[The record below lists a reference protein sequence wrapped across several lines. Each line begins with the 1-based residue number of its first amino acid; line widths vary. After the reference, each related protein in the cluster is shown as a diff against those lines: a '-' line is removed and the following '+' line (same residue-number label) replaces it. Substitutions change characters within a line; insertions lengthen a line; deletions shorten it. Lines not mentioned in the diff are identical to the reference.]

1 MNQMRTTRSTIALW
15 VFGALGVLVAVLP
28 LLSGPYAQAIGR
40 SVLTYLILA
49 VSWDMLIRSGQ
60 LSFGIA
66 GFFGLGSYAAVMAGK
81 WLGMAPILTL
91 LLAGVVV
98 ALVAA
103 AVGSVVLRLRGM
115 YFAITTLAL
124 AEIFRIIIR
133 NWNNFTGGPNG
144 ALLSG
149 VIFGGN
155 AAATYILMLVL
166 GVLAIAASEWFQRGK
181 MHFALTAIRN
191 NEVVAK
197 SSGINIYFYLL
208 IAFVITSAM
217 QGVAGAAYAQQ
228 FGFVTPESSF
238 SVNYTLI
245 PLAIALFGGMYTSW
259 GPVVGAVILGVLGE
273 YLKLYIPYGHL
284 IVYGLIIVLVLL
296 LMPKGIVGVI
306 RARMREAFHG

>member
-1 MNQMRTTRSTIALW
+1 MNQTRTTRSTTVLW
-15 VFGALGVLVAVLP
+15 VFGAIGVFVAVLP

-149 VIFGGN
+149 VIFGGD
-155 AAATYILMLVL
+155 APATYTLMLVL

-208 IAFVITSAM
+208 VAFVITSAM

-296 LMPKGIVGVI
+296 FMPKGIVGLV
-306 RARMREAFHG
+306 RARLQGASRG

>member
-1 MNQMRTTRSTIALW
+1 MNKTRTTRSTIALW

-103 AVGSVVLRLRGM
+103 VVGSVVLRLRGM

-166 GVLAIAASEWFQRGK
+166 GVLAIAVSEWFQRGK

-191 NEVVAK
+191 NEIVAK

-208 IAFVITSAM
+208 VAFVITSAM

-296 LMPKGIVGVI
+296 LMPKGIVGVV
-306 RARMREAFHG
+306 RARMREAFDA

>member
-1 MNQMRTTRSTIALW
+1 MKPTRTTGSVIALW
-15 VFGALGVLVAVLP
+15 VFGVLGVFVAVLP
-28 LLSGPYAQAIGR
+28 LLAGPYAQAIGR

-155 AAATYILMLVL
+155 AAATYTLMLVL
-166 GVLAIAASEWFQRGK
+166 GVLAIAASEWFEHGK

-197 SSGINIYFYLL
+197 SSGINIYRYLL

-217 QGVAGAAYAQQ
+217 QGVVGASYAQQ

-238 SVNYTLI
+238 HMNYTLI
-245 PLAIALFGGMYTSW
+245 PLALALFGGMYTSW

-296 LMPKGIVGVI
+296 LMPKGIVGLV
-306 RARMREAFHG
+306 RARMREVSHD

>member
-1 MNQMRTTRSTIALW
+1 MKQTRTSRSTIFLW
-15 VFGALGVLVAVLP
+15 VFGALGVFVAVLP

-91 LLAGVVV
+91 ALAGVVV

-103 AVGSVVLRLRGM
+103 AVGSAVLRLRGM

-155 AAATYILMLVL
+155 ATTTYILMVVL

-197 SSGINIYFYLL
+197 SSGINIYRYLL

-238 SVNYTLI
+238 NVNYTLI

-273 YLKLYIPYGHL
+273 YLKLFIPYGHL

-296 LMPKGIVGVI
+296 FMPKGIVGLV
-306 RARMREAFHG
+306 RAGLQGGSRG

>member
-1 MNQMRTTRSTIALW
+1 MNKTRTTRSTIALW

-49 VSWDMLIRSGQ
+49 VSRDMLIRSGQ

-103 AVGSVVLRLRGM
+103 VVGSVVLRLRGM

-166 GVLAIAASEWFQRGK
+166 GVLAIAVSEWFQRGK

-191 NEVVAK
+191 NEIVAK

-208 IAFVITSAM
+208 VAFVITSAM

-296 LMPKGIVGVI
+296 LMPKGIVGVV
-306 RARMREAFHG
+306 RARMREAFDA

>member
-1 MNQMRTTRSTIALW
+1 MNQTRTTRSTIALW
-15 VFGALGVLVAVLP
+15 VFGAVGVFVAVLP

-66 GFFGLGSYAAVMAGK
+66 GFFGLGSYTAVMAGK
-81 WLGMAPILTL
+81 WLGMTPILTL

-133 NWNNFTGGPNG
+133 NWNSFTGGPNG

-191 NEVVAK
+191 NEIVAK

-208 IAFVITSAM
+208 VAFVITSAM

-296 LMPKGIVGVI
+296 LMPKGIVGVV
-306 RARMREAFHG
+306 RAGMKGPSHA